1 MAALAVM
8 AAMVTALC
16 VGYYAGRR
24 AGSPASTRKRRSRRV
39 ALGRFAVSVIVVMV
53 SRRIRRQLK
62 IVEPSLFQRVRRRQ
76 RRPMTRWAALTRA

>member
-1 MAALAVM
+1 MTALAVI
-8 AAMVTALC
+8 AAMATALC

-24 AGSPASTRKRRSRRV
+24 TGSPASARKRRSRRI

-62 IVEPSLFQRVRRRQ
+62 TVEPLLFSRVRRRS
-76 RRPMTRWAALTRA
+76 RRPMTRWAQLTRA